1 MRALLTLI
9 CALALALCNKLV
21 AASPVRKPYIVSY
34 DGAVDEICDALEST
48 TKHMNFH
55 CLWHLKI
62 KCRRRMRFARLFAVF
77 ADDKEVNA
85 LRTCVPAL
93 DFEED
98 VEVFSQ
104 GVTTWS
110 RDRLNGRD
118 GLDGKLLPRDP
129 PEDGYGSIVHV
140 YLLDT
145 GVRRTHVEFKDQ
157 VFGRGVDL
165 VDDDAEPDDCDGH
178 GSHVASTINQIAYS
192 GKTVLPS
199 VRVLDCN
206 GNGELSGL
214 IEGLE
219 WVLGVATPS
228 EPAVVS
234 LALGVRNGIWSRAL
248 ERVVQTL
255 TGRGVFIVCAAGN
268 QKGDA
273 CTISPGNVA
282 ETLTVAASDQADA
295 PYAYGNSGRCVD
307 LFAPGVQILGACGG
321 STACEHPSDT
331 AYAFQSGTSMAVAH
345 AVGAATRL
353 LMFSPRMSP
362 ENLKKHLTST
372 ASRDKIRGGSLLP
385 GTPNLL
391 LYVK

>member
-192 GKTVLPS
+192 GKTVLHS
-199 VRVLDCN
+199 VRVLDCT
-206 GNGELSGL
+206 EM
-214 IEGLE
+214 
-219 WVLGVATPS
+219 
-228 EPAVVS
+228 VS
-234 LALGVRNGIWSRAL
+234 SR
-248 ERVVQTL
+248 
-255 TGRGVFIVCAAGN
+255 G
-268 QKGDA
+268 
-273 CTISPGNVA
+273 
-282 ETLTVAASDQADA
+282 
-295 PYAYGNSGRCVD
+295 
-307 LFAPGVQILGACGG
+307 
-321 STACEHPSDT
+321 
-331 AYAFQSGTSMAVAH
+331 
-345 AVGAATRL
+345 
-353 LMFSPRMSP
+353 
-362 ENLKKHLTST
+362 
-372 ASRDKIRGGSLLP
+372 
-385 GTPNLL
+385 
-391 LYVK
+391 